1 MAHMIRLAVLLLAAV
16 LAPLRAL
23 AQAPSTQ
30 DADDPLRFDAAI
42 LVIAS
47 KEPEDKQKVPISLT
61 AVTKETLDRMGA
73 AIVSDAAIL
82 APNTLYTEFTARSQ
96 SSPRFRGIGGSQS
109 IPGITTYIDGVPQL
123 RTNSANIELI
133 DVGQI
138 EFVRGPRSALFGRNT
153 LGGLVNVTSV
163 RPSTAKW
170 GGAFS
175 VPFGDFS
182 AWAARGAASGPVNEQ
197 LSLGFSFAQVE
208 RDGFTVN
215 DVTGRDVDRRSGTSL
230 KGQALWKPARNWETQ
245 VIVSGERAR
254 DGDYALNDYDA
265 LRANPFHVSRDFEG
279 HTDRDIFNTTIQ
291 ARHEGAR
298 VTLSANTAFVKWKTQ
313 DVTDLDYSPFPI
325 VTRDNTEEDFQFT
338 QEVRFASARTAPVR
352 LADRASLKWQAG
364 AFFFTQNYDQN
375 AVNNISPGL
384 FGPVAVALHSPAELD
399 DAGVGLFGQGTLT
412 FDERLDVTVGARFDY
427 EDKNAVLSS
436 FYEPPLQPPTATLGD
451 KSFSNLSPQ
460 VAVAF
465 RPHPDVSV
473 YGDVSRGFKA
483 GGFNASSP
491 AGREAFDEELA
502 WHYEAG
508 LKSVWL
514 QGRVLTNAAV
524 FYIDWDQLQTFLPN
538 PQIPTQFF
546 VGNAGEASSKGVE
559 LEVSARPARGVDVFS
574 AIGFTNAQFGDGST
588 TSGIDISG
596 NEIPLAPDYT
606 VSLGVQYAH
615 PTRYG
620 TVFGRADVVWYGSFQ
635 YDDLNTVAQ
644 GAYSLTNLRA
654 GVTIKSFVVEAFMRN
669 AFDERYI
676 PVLFPYGDF
685 APSGYLGEIGAPRT
699 FGMSAGVRF

>member
-1 MAHMIRLAVLLLAAV
+1 MAHMIRLDPRLVVTPFLTVRRSNLAACVVLLAAV
-16 LAPLRAL
+16 FAPRPAL
-23 AQAPSTQ
+23 AQSQSPQNT
-30 DADDPLRFDAAI
+30 DDPLRFDAAI
-42 LVIAS
+42 TVIAA
-47 KEPEDKQKVPISLT
+47 KEPEDKQKVPVSVT
-61 AVTKETLDRMGA
+61 AVTKGTLDRLGA

-133 DVGQI
+133 DVSQI
-138 EFVRGPRSALFGRNT
+138 EFVRGPRSSLFGRNT

-170 GGAFS
+170 DGAFS
-175 VPFGDFS
+175 VPFGNFS
-182 AWAARGAASGPVNEQ
+182 AWAARGAASGPNQREAESGLLVR
-197 LSLGFSFAQVE
+197 A
-208 RDGFTVN
+208 
-215 DVTGRDVDRRSGTSL
+215 GRAGRVHRQRRHRHDVDSRSGTSL
-230 KGQALWKPARNWETQ
+230 KAQALWKPAKNWEAQ

-298 VTLSANTAFVKWKTQ
+298 VTMSANTGFVTWKTQ
-313 DVTDLDYSPFPI
+313 DVTDLDYSPVPA
-325 VTRDNTEEDFQFT
+325 VVRDNTEEDFQFT
-338 QEVRFASARTAPVR
+338 QEVRFASAKAAPLR
-352 LADRASLKWQAG
+352 IADRAMLKWQAG

-384 FGPVAVALHSPAELD
+384 FGPPPVALHSPAELD

-412 FDERLDVTVGARFDY
+412 FNESLDVTVGARFDY
-427 EDKNAVLSS
+427 EGKNATLSS
-436 FYEPPLQPPTATLGD
+436 FSEPPLQPPTATVGD
-451 KSFSNLSPQ
+451 ESFSNVSPQ
-460 VAVAF
+460 VAVVF
-465 RPHPDVSV
+465 RPHRDVSI

-483 GGFNASSP
+483 GGFNASAP
-491 AGREAFDEELA
+491 PGRETFDEELA

-514 QGRVLTNAAV
+514 DGRVLTNAAL

-538 PQIPTQFF
+538 PQVPTQFF
-546 VGNAGEASSKGVE
+546 IGNAGAASSKGME
-559 LEVSARPARGVDVFS
+559 FEVNARPARGVDVFS
-574 AIGFTNAQFGDGST
+574 AIGFTNAHFGDGST
-588 TSGIDISG
+588 TSGLDISG

-615 PTRYG
+615 PTPHG
-620 TVFGRADVVWYGSFQ
+620 AVFARADVVWYGSSS
-635 YDDLNTVAQ
+635 T
-644 GAYSLTNLRA
+644 
-654 GVTIKSFVVEAFMRN
+654 TI
-669 AFDERYI
+669 
-676 PVLFPYGDF
+676 
-685 APSGYLGEIGAPRT
+685 
-699 FGMSAGVRF
+699 